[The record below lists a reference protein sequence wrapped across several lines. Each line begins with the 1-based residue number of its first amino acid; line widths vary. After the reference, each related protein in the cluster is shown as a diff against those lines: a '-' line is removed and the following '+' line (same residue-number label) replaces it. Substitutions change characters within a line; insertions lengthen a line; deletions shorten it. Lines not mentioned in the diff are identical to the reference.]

1 MSEPSWKFWTPGRLR
16 ALRDPGMPET
26 SAVFEAFALLLESLP
41 QEFDSQVCTMADN
54 AGDWEFIPVPKGVM
68 SAGDSV
74 RVIKIEVRR

>member
-1 MSEPSWKFWTPGRLR
+1 MSERPWKMWTPASLR
-16 ALRDPGMPET
+16 ALRDPERPEL

-41 QEFDSQVCTMADN
+41 KEFDSQVCSMADN

-74 RVIKIEVRR
+74 RVVKIEVQQ